1 MKYSLFLC
9 SFGKKIIIN
18 GKEQKKFA
26 LLQLIKSK
34 SGSKLNQNYFRL
46 NGIILLLQIL
56 EFFYAENHLLPYDQF
71 YSTTFL
77 TTLHADPFCYWCEFV
92 IKVSD
97 V

>member
-9 SFGKKIIIN
+9 SFGKKIIN

-56 EFFYAENHLLPYDQF
+56 EFFYAENHLLPCDQF
-71 YSTTFL
+71 YSMTFL
-77 TTLHADPFCYWCEFV
+77 TTLHAVDPFCYWCEFV

>member
-56 EFFYAENHLLPYDQF
+56 EFFYAENHLLPYF
-71 YSTTFL
+71 YSTFL